1 MITLDELTQHCKEL
15 EVLLTGNA
23 LTDEE
28 REALEV
34 ASSMMQALVIQLENQ
49 AVSFTP

>member
-1 MITLDELTQHCKEL
+1 MITLNELTQHCKEL
-15 EVLLTGNA
+15 ETLLTGDA

>member
-1 MITLDELTQHCKEL
+1 MITLNELTQHCKEL
-15 EVLLTGNA
+15 ETLLTGNA

-28 REALEV
+28 RETLEV